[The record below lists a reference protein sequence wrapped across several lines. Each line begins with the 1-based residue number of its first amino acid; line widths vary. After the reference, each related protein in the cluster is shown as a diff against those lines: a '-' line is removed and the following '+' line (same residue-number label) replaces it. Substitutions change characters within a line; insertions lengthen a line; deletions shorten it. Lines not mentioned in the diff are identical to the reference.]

1 MSQGQGSDCLRGRP
15 GGVRDGIGLLLV
27 EDDRP
32 VCRDAPELVSGPVPD
47 REAEVQQDITERGVH
62 PPGHRLQP

>member
-1 MSQGQGSDCLRGRP
+1 
-15 GGVRDGIGLLLV
+15 VRDGIGLLLV

-47 REAEVQQDITERGVH
+47 REAEVQQDISERGVH

>member
-1 MSQGQGSDCLRGRP
+1 VCDSGGQP
-15 GGVRDGIGLLLV
+15 LV

-47 REAEVQQDITERGVH
+47 REAEVQQNITERGVH
-62 PPGHRLQP
+62 PSCYRLQP